1 MRIRLVLVGKTDAGP
16 VSVLFDE
23 YMSRLRHMVPVQI
36 DVLELPRG
44 RVPAD
49 AQAQQV
55 AEGKLLIDALKGSER
70 VILLDEGGR
79 LFTSTE
85 FATFIQ
91 KCMNA
96 GLRELTFVVGGAYGF
111 SPEVRSAFHEKAAL
125 SAMTFTHQMVRP
137 ILAEQLY
144 RALSIINNLKYHH

>member
-1 MRIRLVLVGKTDAGP
+1 MRIRLVLVGRTDAGP

-23 YMSRLRHMVPVQI
+23 FIGRLKHMVPVQV

-44 RVPAD
+44 RVPTE

-55 AEGKLLIDALKGSER
+55 AEGKLLLDALKGSER

-79 LFTSTE
+79 QFPSIE

-91 KCMNA
+91 KCMNT

-111 SPEVRSAFHEKAAL
+111 SPEVRSAFQEKVAL

-144 RALSIINNLKYHH
+144 RALTIINNLKYHH

>member
-1 MRIRLVLVGKTDAGP
+1 M
-16 VSVLFDE
+16 SVLLEE
-23 YMSRLRHMVPVQI
+23 YLGRLRHMVPLQV

-44 RVPAD
+44 RLPAE
-49 AQAQQV
+49 AQAQQS
-55 AEGKLLIDALKGSER
+55 AEGKMLLDALRGSER

-79 LFTSTE
+79 QFTSND
-85 FATFIQ
+85 FATFLQ

-111 SPEVRSAFHEKAAL
+111 SPEVRSAFNEKVAL

-144 RALSIINNLKYHH
+144 RAFTIINNLKYHH